1 MQVNRCISVLWRQA
15 RLLTLI
21 IIVYT
26 LSAFY
31 LAHIQLDSIVNNHAP
46 VHMLQQKS
54 QQTRPTTLRSIVD
67 IQTGEIIGNP
77 QGLLDFAIIGHGKC
91 GTTSIQHWLMEHDE
105 IYCPDDELLE
115 LSMGTHPQFLQR
127 LVKESLNA
135 TESQHPK
142 MIQKVL
148 LGYKNPGE
156 IRIPKSIQFL
166 SRWFPKTLLIVGIRH
181 PVLWFESL
189 YNFKVQNLPGYMPSN
204 YWGDPNDL
212 VDKCQDFKEFNCV
225 GTAKGHFHIHLALLG
240 KTNHTQDQLAK
251 EFEVFANFTQKPPTT
266 FNPVFLFDV
275 DQLNDVNSTRMDRF
289 QQDLQVILGLKH
301 PLGPVPRTKPGKV
314 WPKRLQKKRD
324 RAKMRICDDHYQPLR
339 HHLMKIARQASNW
352 IRNSGF
358 LDHPDVHVSSRD
370 HLEHILETRWM
381 KDPCVQEQSGGND
394 STN

>member
-1 MQVNRCISVLWRQA
+1 
-15 RLLTLI
+15 
-21 IIVYT
+21 
-26 LSAFY
+26 
-31 LAHIQLDSIVNNHAP
+31 
-46 VHMLQQKS
+46 MLQQS

-105 IYCPDDELLE
+105 MYCPEDEILE
-115 LSMGTHPQFLQR
+115 LSLASRPQFLQR
-127 LVKESLNA
+127 LVMESLKA
-135 TESQHPK
+135 AEQQHPK
-142 MIQKVL
+142 IQKVL

-156 IRIPKSIQFL
+156 IRVPKSIQFL

-189 YNFKVQNLPGYMPSN
+189 YNFKVQNLPGHMPSN

-212 VDKCQDFKEFNCV
+212 IDKCQDVKEFNCV

-240 KTNHTQDQLAK
+240 KTNGTQELAK
-251 EFEVFANFTQKPPTT
+251 EYPILANRTQLPPTT
-266 FNPVFLFDV
+266 SNPVFLFDV
-275 DQLNDVNSTRMDRF
+275 DQLNDANATRMNRF
-289 QQDLQVILGLKH
+289 QQDLPTILGLKH
-301 PLGPVPRTKPGKV
+301 PLGPVPRRKPGKV

-324 RAKMRICDDHYQPLR
+324 QAKMRICDDRYQSLR
-339 HHLMKIARQASNW
+339 QHLMKIAKQASNW

-370 HLEHILETRWM
+370 YLEHILETRWM
-381 KDPCVQEQSGGND
+381 KDPCVHERSGGND
-394 STN
+394 STSGTDEKP